1 MKNKIFEQILNKKSG
16 DKYDVAVMYSGGKD
30 SAYLLYLLKEV
41 YHKKVIAVIVDN
53 GFENEYMW
61 YPMEKFA
68 KKMDISLKVLSP
80 GKELFCQLFRM
91 LIKEREQFQR
101 EGINHVCFIC
111 NNILWGCVSRF
122 AYEENI
128 PYVASGLS
136 YAQLNSGRTYPLNL
150 DELANSIAE
159 KSTRVIFRNAVQEM
173 KNTENFKKSEELQ
186 EFVQQ
191 LGEGIRHVKT
201 IYPYLYH
208 ILSVDELKS
217 KIEECGWEPPKP
229 IGVKEYI
236 SSGCEIM
243 RYVVSELEKLGI
255 VTLNEREQA
264 KAMIKDGLMDEAQ
277 LKFANYDARN
287 DVVNLSSKL
296 MEELQ
301 IKDYLKDMCE
311 SLDKEVI
318 C

>member
-1 MKNKIFEQILNKKSG
+1 MKNEILEQILNKKSG

-41 YHKKVIAVIVDN
+41 YHKKVIAVTVDN

-61 YPMEKFA
+61 SPMEKFT
-68 KKMDISLKVLSP
+68 KKMDIPLKVLIP
-80 GKELFCQLFRM
+80 GKELFRQLFHM
-91 LIKEREQFQR
+91 LIEEREQFQH

-111 NNILWGCVSRF
+111 NNMLWGCVSEF

-159 KSTRVIFRNAVQEM
+159 KSTKVIFRNAVQGM
-173 KNTENFKKSEELQ
+173 KNTEYYKKSEELQ

-191 LGEGIRHVKT
+191 LGEGIRHVTT

-208 ILSVDELKS
+208 ILGVDELKS

-229 IGVKEYI
+229 SGVKEYI

-264 KAMIKDGLMDEAQ
+264 KAMVKDGLMDEAQ

-311 SLDKEVI
+311 SLDREVI